1 MTMDSTDYS
10 EKDALKAQIRQ
21 VREFLAIKDPENMMS
36 NHDLWMRLKN
46 NTSGKIHPRL
56 RKMLDQHLDPDG
68 IETGLARL
76 ERDLKDM
83 DRTKRQLQQAPDK
96 IVTGDGNTT
105 REIAEEPDSADTL
118 VDDSQKSLYEYTE

>member
-1 MTMDSTDYS
+1 MNPTEYS

-21 VREFLAIKDPENMMS
+21 LREFLATTNREMMMS
-36 NHDLWMRLKN
+36 QQTLWLNLKN

-56 RKMLDQHLDPDG
+56 RKMIDEPTEM
-68 IETGLARL
+68 ETVEKGLARL

-83 DRTKRQLQQAPDK
+83 DRTERQLKQAPDK
-96 IVTGDGNTT
+96 IMTGGGDT
-105 REIAEEPDSADTL
+105 EQDAEEEPTTAKYQ